1 MTPRRLIIRLG
12 IGLAAVWLTAAAGLI
27 VLARPMIYP
36 FAPGVSATAILGIP
50 GEQVKTLTADD
61 GLQLTVW
68 VMPPH
73 GQRPVILYFMGN
85 AGALAPNRRLHQ
97 HGQQPPVTIR

>member
-61 GLQLTVW
+61 GLQLTV
-68 VMPPH
+68 
-73 GQRPVILYFMGN
+73 
-85 AGALAPNRRLHQ
+85 
-97 HGQQPPVTIR
+97 